1 MDPGP
6 SSRPRL
12 IDRIGIVPRL
22 LICSL
27 LAVLLT
33 AISVELWT
41 LRLVNANGV
50 QRTQDSLQQSAA
62 LLKLQLAP
70 LGEQWSTD
78 TNGNLVLGK
87 TPLNG
92 RNDIV
97 DTVKSVTGAA
107 ATIFLGDTRIATN
120 VTNPDGSRGIGTKLA
135 PGLVHDAVLRDGRS
149 YSGGAQIL
157 GVEYLTLYEPIRDV
171 RGQTVGILFVGVP
184 EAQARAFLATIV
196 EQAAL
201 GVLLI
206 ATLTGLAY
214 LLVLRI
220 IIRPMTGLAD
230 VMHRIAEGALDA
242 NVQWTERTDQ
252 IGEMARALRCL
263 RDTSARA
270 RELEEAAA
278 AERRRADE
286 AKRAAL
292 LDMAD
297 RIESD
302 TAVALRQIG
311 GRTASMAA
319 AADDMNASAVRTG
332 QSAEAAAAAAGQAL
346 ANAQTVTHAADQLA
360 AAIREI
366 SAQVGRSTAVVSHA
380 VTAGSETRTTI
391 ETLNGEVERIGKVV
405 DIIGE
410 IASRTNLLALNA
422 TIEAAR
428 AGDAGKGFAVVASEV
443 KALASQTA
451 RSTEEIGHLISQV
464 RAATGASVAAVAR
477 IEQTITEV
485 NAIAG
490 SIAAAVERQGAATA
504 EIARNVAETT
514 TAAEIMTRQTR
525 EVSAEAT
532 RNRSCAADVRDN
544 TAGLNLAV
552 EELRRSVIRVVRT
565 STPEV
570 DRRQSPRLA
579 VAMPCVVAVAGH
591 DDQPGQ
597 VTEIS
602 DGGACIAAI
611 PPLPAGSHGTLRLP
625 GSGLRLP
632 FTVGASDAQAVRVV
646 FRLQDD
652 GAAQLSRLLDGLP
665 ASRAA

>member
-1 MDPGP
+1 MNSGASP
-6 SSRPRL
+6 RPRL

-41 LRLVNANGV
+41 LRLVNADGI
-50 QRTQDSLQQSAA
+50 QRTQDSLRQSAA

-70 LGEQWSTD
+70 LGAQWSIG
-78 TNGNLVLGK
+78 TNGNLMLGT

-107 ATIFLGDTRIATN
+107 ATIFQGDTRIATN
-120 VTNPDGSRGIGTKLA
+120 VANPDGSRGIGTKLA
-135 PGLVHDAVLRDGRS
+135 RGPVYDTVLRDGRS
-149 YSGGAQIL
+149 FRGEAWIL
-157 GVEYLTLYEPIRDV
+157 GVDYLTLYEPIRDV
-171 RGQTVGILFVGVP
+171 KDQIVGILFVGVP
-184 EAQARAFLATIV
+184 QAQARAFLATIV

-201 GVLLI
+201 GTLLI
-206 ATLTGLAY
+206 ATLTSLAY
-214 LLVLRI
+214 LLALRI
-220 IIRPMTGLAD
+220 IVRPISGLAG
-230 VMHRIAEGALDA
+230 VMHRIADGALDTG
-242 NVQWTERTDQ
+242 VHWTERTDH
-252 IGEMARALRCL
+252 IGEMARALRDL

-270 RELEEAAA
+270 RELEAAAA

-286 AKRAAL
+286 VKHAAL

-302 TAVALRQIG
+302 TAIALRHIG

-319 AADDMNASAVRTG
+319 AADDMSASAVRTG
-332 QSAEAAAAAAGQAL
+332 QSAEAAATAAGQAL
-346 ANAQTVTHAADQLA
+346 ANAQTVTQAADQLA

-366 SAQVGRSTAVVSHA
+366 SAQVGQSTAVVNRA
-380 VTAGSETRTTI
+380 VAAGSETRTSI
-391 ETLNGEVERIGKVV
+391 DTLNNEVERIGKVV
-405 DIIGE
+405 DIINE
-410 IASRTNLLALNA
+410 IAARTNLLALNA

-428 AGDAGKGFAVVASEV
+428 AGDAGKGFAVVAAEV

-451 RSTEEIGHLISQV
+451 RSTEEIGQLIGQV

-485 NAIAG
+485 NEIAG
-490 SIAAAVERQGAATA
+490 SIAAAVEQQGAATA

-514 TAAEIMTRQTR
+514 AAAETMTGQIR

-532 RNRSCAADVRDN
+532 RNRSCAAEVRDN
-544 TAGLNLAV
+544 TTGLNGAV

-565 STPEV
+565 STEA
-570 DRRQSPRLA
+570 DRRQSPRHA
-579 VAMPCVVAVAGH
+579 VAMPCVVSLAGH
-591 DDQPGQ
+591 DDQAGQ
-597 VTEIS
+597 VTELS
-602 DGGACIAAI
+602 EGGACIAGIA
-611 PPLPAGSHGTLRLP
+611 PLPAGAQGTLRLP
-625 GSGLRLP
+625 GPGLRLP
-632 FTVGASDAQAVRVV
+632 FTVGGSDGGAVRVG
-646 FRLQDD
+646 FRLRDD
-652 GAAQLSRLLDGLP
+652 EAAGLRRLLDGLP